1 MERGFTV
8 LALESWSG
16 EYSGFFASLTTG
28 HFYVQIVRIRT
39 AKVISRRTYDY
50 KINND

>member
-1 MERGFTV
+1 MERGFTL

-16 EYSGFFASLTTG
+16 EYPGFFASMTTR
-28 HFYVQIVRIRT
+28 HLYVQIVRIRT